1 MCSQAVSVLLTGGV
15 KMPKLTKSVVDREQ
29 PEAAQRLVWDTELK
43 GFGLKIFPS
52 GVKTFVFQYR
62 TPEGRTKRLTIG
74 RLSDALTA
82 DEARK
87 LAKTCIRDVLSGL
100 DPQGE
105 KKARRA
111 APTLALVFD
120 DYLKSDAFKK
130 KADSTRVIDA
140 GRVDRHLRPLLG
152 SVVADRLTTD
162 EVKRAAKAITEGETA
177 AKVKTKARGVA
188 RVSGGAGTAKKAI
201 ILLRAICKWSTKNGT
216 PAGAA
221 VEWSSLTLVRD
232 GQREAIIE
240 NADAYSRL
248 FRALDKM
255 QNEKRIRDAAAD
267 AIRLIAL
274 TGARRGEVTGLRWSY
289 VDLKNGR
296 ITLPAHTHKTGHG
309 SGKPKVITLPAQAQA
324 IIARQPSGKTD
335 DYVFRPAKGAGVLA
349 LTKPWRQVRDEAGLP
364 ADTVLH
370 SLRHSVGSHLA
381 MSGASLVEIMA
392 QMGHKQASTSQR
404 YIHFAES
411 ARSTLAE
418 RAASVVVAGLEGKTE
433 SAEVIPM
440 KGRGDGKA

>member
-1 MCSQAVSVLLTGGV
+1 
-15 KMPKLTKSVVDREQ
+15 MPKLTKSVVDREQ

-52 GVKTFVFQYR
+52 GVKTFIYQYR
-62 TPEGRTKRLTIG
+62 TPEGQTKRLTLG
-74 RLSDALTA
+74 KLSDALTA

-87 LAKTCIRDVLSGL
+87 LVKTRIRDVLNGI
-100 DPQGE
+100 DPQGQ
-105 KKARRA
+105 KKARRE
-111 APTLALVFD
+111 APTTALLFD
-120 DYLKSDAFKK
+120 EYLLSDAFKE
-130 KADSTRVIDA
+130 KADSTRAIDA
-140 GRVDRHLRPLLG
+140 GRIERHLRPLLG
-152 SVVADRLTTD
+152 NVFADKLTTD
-162 EVKRAAKAITEGETA
+162 EVKRAAKAITEGGTA

-201 ILLRAICKWSTKNGT
+201 NLLRAICKWSTKDGT

-221 VEWSSLTLVRD
+221 VEWSSITLARD
-232 GQREAIIE
+232 GQRETIIE
-240 NADAYSRL
+240 DADTYRQL
-248 FRALDKM
+248 FKVLDEM

-274 TGARRGEVTGLRWSY
+274 TGARRGEITGLRWSY

-296 ITLPAHTHKTGHG
+296 VTLPSHTHKTGHG
-309 SGKPKVITLPAQAQA
+309 SGKAKVISLPAQAQA
-324 IIARQPSGKTD
+324 IIARQPAGEPD
-335 DYVFRPAKGAGVLA
+335 DYVFRPAYGVGPIA
-349 LTKPWRQVRDEAGLP
+349 LSKPWRQVRDEAKLP

-381 MSGASLVEIMA
+381 MSGASLVEIMT

-404 YIHFAES
+404 YIHFADL

-418 RAASVVVAGLEGKTE
+418 RAASVAVAGLEGKTE
-433 SAEVIPM
+433 TAEVIPM
-440 KGRGDGKA
+440 RGRSDGKD